1 MEAKALE
8 YFLMSVTSFKLL
20 SLTAVGTL
28 AGIYIGAIP
37 GLSVTMAIS
46 ILISFTFSWE
56 VNSALALM
64 FGVWTGGVY
73 GGSRCS
79 ILLNIP
85 GAPAAVA
92 TGFDGYPLAKLGLA
106 GEAIGLSTTASV
118 IGGFIGIA
126 ILAFAA
132 PIIADYSLKFAPRDY
147 LLLAMMGI
155 LLVGSL
161 SGESLAKGIFAGAL
175 GILVSMVGMDNFTGQ
190 GRFTFGS
197 VGLMSGIHFVAIMIG
212 LFGVSE
218 ALVQLHDINLRAVKQ
233 DVSNILP
240 SWRLLF
246 KHSYLII
253 KCALIGTGIGALPG
267 AGGDIAALLA
277 YGHARRSVK
286 HPTRPFGQGAF
297 EGVIAPETANNACIG
312 GAYIPMI
319 TLGIPGDA
327 ATAVVIGALYIHGLK
342 PGPMLMIDTPH
353 LFWFSVGSLLVAN
366 VFLLIFGLTGIRV
379 FAKMVELR
387 KALLLPIIIVISTVG
402 SYAIQNSIYD
412 VYWMIGFGF
421 VGYFLKLYGFQV
433 GPVILGVILGP
444 LMETGYRQAMQDQQ
458 NSIIGFLAQF
468 IVNPLTLVLTLSIIF
483 MVVGQTQFWAKLKGK
498 LSGKG
503 VGIEG

>member
-1 MEAKALE
+1 MEAAQAFH
-8 YFLMSVTSFKLL
+8 YFIMSIVSIKLL
-20 SLTAVGTL
+20 ATVAVGTL

-37 GLSVTMAIS
+37 GLSVTMAVS

-56 VNSALALM
+56 INPALALM
-64 FGVWTGGVY
+64 IGIWTGGVY
-73 GGSRCS
+73 GGSRCAV
-79 ILLNIP
+79 LLNIP

-106 GEAIGLSTTASV
+106 GQAIGLSTTASV
-118 IGGFIGIA
+118 IGGVIGVIA
-126 ILAFAA
+126 LAFAA
-132 PIIADYSLKFAPRDY
+132 PIISEYSLRFAPRDY
-147 LLLAMMGI
+147 FLLAIMGI

-161 SGESLAKGIFAGAL
+161 SGESLAKGVFAGAL
-175 GILVSMVGMDNFTGQ
+175 GVLLSMVGMDNFTGQ

-218 ALVQLHDINLRAVKQ
+218 ALVQLHDINLKAIKQ
-233 DVSNILP
+233 DVSRIIP

-246 KHSYLII
+246 KHLYLII
-253 KCALIGTGIGALPG
+253 KCSFIGVGIGALPG

-286 HPTRPFGQGAF
+286 NPSRPFGEGAY
-297 EGVIAPETANNACIG
+297 EGLVAPETANNACIG
-312 GAYIPMI
+312 GAYIPML

-327 ATAVVIGALYIHGLK
+327 VTAVIIGALYIHGLK

-353 LFWFSVGSLLVAN
+353 LFWFSVGCMLLAN
-366 VFLLIFGLTGIRV
+366 VFLLIFGLTGVRI
-379 FAKMVELR
+379 FAKMVEIR
-387 KALLLPIIIVISTVG
+387 KGLLLPIIIIISTVG
-402 SYAIQNSIYD
+402 SYAINNSIYD
-412 VYWMIGFGF
+412 VYWMLGFGI
-421 VGYFLKLYGFQV
+421 VGYFLKRYGFQV

-458 NSIIGFLAQF
+458 NNMLGFLTQLA
-468 IVNPLTLVLTLSIIF
+468 VNPLSLVLTLSIIF
-483 MVVGQTQFWAKLKGK
+483 MILGQTRFWGK
-498 LSGKG
+498 LRGKFSRKNS
-503 VGIEG
+503 